1 MITPRIGSG
10 VYPNITTLEQKELDA
25 HINNW
30 TNSTLFCNNVAQWQ
44 TRNGTGLRVINIC
57 RYQNDIATKRIMSDT
72 FYSVDPYVYDH
83 LRDVLEF
90 PEASDE
96 IKEQMRIKLD
106 S

>member
-44 TRNGTGLRVINIC
+44 TRNGTGL
-57 RYQNDIATKRIMSDT
+57 
-72 FYSVDPYVYDH
+72 
-83 LRDVLEF
+83 
-90 PEASDE
+90 
-96 IKEQMRIKLD
+96 
-106 S
+106 